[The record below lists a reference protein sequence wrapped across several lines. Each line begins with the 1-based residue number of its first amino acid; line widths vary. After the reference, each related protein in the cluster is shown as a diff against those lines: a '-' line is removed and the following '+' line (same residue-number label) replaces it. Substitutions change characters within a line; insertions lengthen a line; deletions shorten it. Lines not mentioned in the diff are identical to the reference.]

1 MEKMDITEEDAY
13 WLLPYGRACKCAH
26 GVDSVISQSK
36 SDEMVLPRSEEIAMG
51 FLIEIFT
58 LTAANCF

>member
-13 WLLPYGRACKCAH
+13 WLLPCGRACKCAR
-26 GVDSVISQSK
+26 GVDSVISQSQ

-51 FLIEIFT
+51 LLIEMFT
-58 LTAANCF
+58 LTAAKFF